1 MEAAAVSLPLLLLVL
16 PVFACGEVGVVLCF
30 DWLEGRGGG
39 WGELGVPL
47 GGSVLVGGG
56 GGGEGGCAFATRA

>member
-1 MEAAAVSLPLLLLVL
+1 MSLLLLLL
-16 PVFACGEVGVVLCF
+16 PVLACGEVGVPCF

-39 WGELGVPL
+39 WGELGVAL
-47 GGSVLVGGG
+47 EEGSVLGGGG

>member
-1 MEAAAVSLPLLLLVL
+1 MSLLLLL
-16 PVFACGEVGVVLCF
+16 PVLACGEVGVLCF

-39 WGELGVPL
+39 WGELGVAL
-47 GGSVLVGGG
+47 EGSVLGGGG